1 MVRTFQ
7 EKTSGNPIGIFDSGL
22 GGLTSVMAIRDI
34 LPWESIIYF
43 GDTARTPYGS
53 KSVETIQKFSGQIV
67 KFLLDQ
73 GVKTVVIAC
82 NTVSSAS
89 LAYLQKTFPGVHF
102 IDIIGPM
109 VEALPRLVAS
119 DASLAII
126 GTEVTIASGVYQEK
140 IRQVMPT
147 AKIRARACPL
157 FVNMIEEGLVD
168 DPVMD
173 SLIHKYLDDLM
184 AEKPDYLILGCTH
197 YPLIGHR
204 IKELYPGIK
213 LLNPARYQALALASG
228 LIQEGLE
235 ARPEQAV
242 SFSFY
247 ASDLSPIFQNMIS
260 RIMHDRKGQDSVDFT
275 ELKL

>member
-1 MVRTFQ
+1 MIQAYPHTLPV
-7 EKTSGNPIGIFDSGL
+7 NPIGIFDSGL

-34 LPWESIIYF
+34 LSQESIIYF

-67 KFLLDQ
+67 KFLLEQ
-73 GVKTVVIAC
+73 GVKTIVIAC
-82 NTVSSAS
+82 NTVSSSS
-89 LAYLQKTFPGVHF
+89 LDYLQKNFPSVSF

-109 VEALPRLVAS
+109 VEALPKIVAS

-126 GTEVTIASGVYQEK
+126 GTEVTIASGVYQKK
-140 IRQVMPT
+140 ISSVLPETM
-147 AKIRARACPL
+147 IRAQACPL

-184 AEKPDYLILGCTH
+184 ANKPDYLILGCTH

-204 IKELYPGIK
+204 IETLYPGVK
-213 LLNPARYQALALASG
+213 LLNPASYQALALKSS
-228 LIQEGLE
+228 LTREGLL
-235 ARPEQAV
+235 AQPDQQA

-260 RIMHDRKGQDSVDFT
+260 RIMSDQNGRDSVDFT